1 MSEIPSQGP
10 GTAAGLNGDK
20 RIAHTGEKEK
30 DEEESRWR
38 LDRLPEKDAGPVLSP
53 DGKVLRPFTILP
65 STSSTDAL
73 STRLRLQSEIFRPSH
88 RLPTMTIDEFL
99 EQEQERG
106 NVLQGGGPKTSDE
119 VEQARKDEAA
129 EEGEDDT
136 AAGYAREEAGL
147 RKKREWDD
155 YTDQHRKGEGNMC
168 VRPPLSLSLSPLLL
182 TPFACHPQDEPR
194 VRHSLLRGTLHGSA
208 IEPTAISCKMSDSP
222 FPHSR
227 LALPRLLDRCC
238 ALLLLQKPRPAEQRE
253 HRSSLPGDPRSE
265 ESWETSAGLRRSC
278 SSSLASSVAGLALHT
293 RRDHQLGL
301 HTAL

>member
-1 MSEIPSQGP
+1 MHYIRSHAELGSIEQEIEILEHGMKMSEIPSQGP
-10 GTAAGLNGDK
+10 GTAAGLSGDK
-20 RIAHTGEKEK
+20 RIGHAGEKEK

-65 STSSTDAL
+65 STSSTNAL

-119 VEQARKDEAA
+119 VEQTRKDEAA

-168 VRPPLSLSLSPLLL
+168 VRSSLLL
-182 TPFACHPQDEPR
+182 
-194 VRHSLLRGTLHGSA
+194 S
-208 IEPTAISCKMSDSP
+208 
-222 FPHSR
+222 
-227 LALPRLLDRCC
+227 
-238 ALLLLQKPRPAEQRE
+238 
-253 HRSSLPGDPRSE
+253 
-265 ESWETSAGLRRSC
+265 
-278 SSSLASSVAGLALHT
+278 
-293 RRDHQLGL
+293 
-301 HTAL
+301 